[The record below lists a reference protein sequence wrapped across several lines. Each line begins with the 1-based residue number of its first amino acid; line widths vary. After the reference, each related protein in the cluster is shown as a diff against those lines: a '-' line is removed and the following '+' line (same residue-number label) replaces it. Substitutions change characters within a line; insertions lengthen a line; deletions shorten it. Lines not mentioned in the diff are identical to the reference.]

1 MSSVLEG
8 SKLRLMRNQS
18 FIEPVI
24 RNPFVHILHFTL
36 TDKIK
41 MCFCGVFLM
50 PIRVVSI
57 VILTFLAISTSLAI
71 TLGVSDDDLKKG
83 PLLGWRKFLKGSLRF
98 FGRCIA
104 FSFGFH
110 HIKKF
115 GVRAKRS
122 EATIFVA
129 APHSTFFDV
138 FVYYVLGLPAVV
150 SKADNAKIPIIGRL
164 IKSVQPI
171 FTDRTDQKN
180 KSNTITEIIFRSNPT
195 SDWPQVLIFPE
206 GTTTNGSS
214 LITFKPGAFIPGLTV
229 QPVCVNF
236 CNRLDTIRWTWE
248 GPSAF
253 KAIFYTLCQFNNNL
267 EITYLPVYT
276 PNDAEKR
283 DPQLFARNVREK
295 MSDELQV
302 LTTNHTYE
310 DCRLMLKAR
319 EYNLPFESGL
329 IEFEKIKDKL
339 NINYE
344 NCNEILKKFSDIAR
358 KNGTGKITLKE
369 FSEYLRLPASGAVQ
383 EIFSMYDRNKDGQI
397 DFREFLI
404 GLSVLSQPANTEE
417 TLKLAFNIFDNS
429 DANNKK
435 GYITLA
441 DLQSIL
447 SSAFSMTHEQAE
459 KLFKEIN
466 VKNDNKISY
475 DELKAYTNSKPEY
488 ARIFLMLNEI
498 KILNSNVEFNKL
510 ADEKSTTDLPTTT
523 LTKRSVQAS
532 LEGINDLVIE
542 DLNDNVEDQK
552 ND

>member
-1 MSSVLEG
+1 
-8 SKLRLMRNQS
+8 
-18 FIEPVI
+18 
-24 RNPFVHILHFTL
+24 
-36 TDKIK
+36 
-41 MCFCGVFLM
+41 
-50 PIRVVSI
+50 
-57 VILTFLAISTSLAI
+57 
-71 TLGVSDDDLKKG
+71 
-83 PLLGWRKFLKGSLRF
+83 
-98 FGRCIA
+98 
-104 FSFGFH
+104 
-110 HIKKF
+110 
-115 GVRAKRS
+115 
-122 EATIFVA
+122 VA
-129 APHSTFFDV
+129 APHSSFLDV

-150 SKADNAKIPIIGRL
+150 SRADNAKIPFIGRL
-164 IKSVQPI
+164 VRSVQPI

-180 KSNTITEIIFRSNPT
+180 KSNTIKEIIRRSSPT
-195 SDWPQVLIFPE
+195 SEWPQVLIFPE

-214 LITFKPGAFIPGLTV
+214 LITFKPGAFIPGLAV

-236 CNRLDTIRWTWE
+236 CNRLDTVRWTWE
-248 GPSAF
+248 GPSAY
-253 KAIFYTLCQFNNNL
+253 KVVFYTLCQFNNNL
-267 EITYLPVYT
+267 EITYLPVYS
-276 PNDAEKR
+276 PNEEEKL

-329 IEFEKIKDKL
+329 IEFEKIKEKL

-344 NCNEILKKFSDIAR
+344 NCNEILKKFADITR

-369 FSEYLRLPASGAVQ
+369 FSEYLHLPAKGPVE
-383 EIFSMYDRNKDGQI
+383 EIFSMYDRNKDDQI

-404 GLSVLSQPANTEE
+404 GLSLLSRPANTEE

-429 DANNKK
+429 EDANNKK
-435 GYITLA
+435 GYITLS

-447 SSAFSMTHEQAE
+447 NSAFSMTPEEVE

-475 DELKAYTNSKPEY
+475 DELKAYANSKPEY

-498 KILNSNVEFNKL
+498 KILNSNVELNKL
-510 ADEKSTTDLPTTT
+510 ANEKSATDLSTDFEQKPVDDSILISRSLSNMSTEST
-523 LTKRSVQAS
+523 LTKRPVQPSESA
-532 LEGINDLVIE
+532 NDLVIE
-542 DLNDNVEDQK
+542 DLNDLADDHK